1 MSRQSLQEHFLGQI
15 TAQVEPAPMPSPPTP
30 DLPGMAGK
38 ALNYLRGNPD
48 PARDYECKFELG
60 PLGIPVHYPHSV
72 PPNQYAY
79 DPISLADTD
88 CRMDWQ
94 YPHMREMVG
103 EREACDVE
111 VGVRTRIMS
120 YMKPDHL
127 AWVNPAAWTGSPIEG
142 LWISKWASANIMIS
156 LTDTYARTGEA
167 EARREAQA
175 TFRALKA
182 LAEWRDRKAFYPG
195 GPVPV
200 KDGEYL
206 TEGWAAA
213 HCKNYPFIVEPC
225 VHYGVTCA
233 DQEAVDF
240 AVAMMEGFMA
250 KLQVPDQG
258 DTAFDP
264 ETGAFAGHTHLH
276 TRTLWGAAHLG
287 AVLNEPRYL
296 DWAERGY
303 EFVRAHGMDVGW
315 YPEHIPQGR
324 HRAETCITGD
334 MAATALWLAH
344 RHPHYFDHLER
355 IVRNYLRATQFCLT
369 PEFQALFEKLHADK
383 PRAVVEQALAELRKL
398 EGGFVAAPA
407 PDDWVEAD
415 QSLGATGRTACGL
428 DMMGCCP
435 PEGMRA
441 LWDAWSNT
449 VQERDGAIWINMSLD
464 RVHPVADVCVGPV
477 EGLAA
482 VSMRIRARRAGRY
495 LLRPPAWATEVS
507 LSHGGNLMPLRWGGP
522 DEAYVV
528 CDSVKVGDRL
538 NMTYALPELV
548 QSHAL
553 RSVPGKEKAMTLHW
567 RGNDLLAMSPSGTYL
582 PMFGVRR

>member
-1 MSRQSLQEHFLGQI
+1 MSRQRLQEHFLGQMRPLAERI
-15 TAQVEPAPMPSPPTP
+15 PMPPPASP
-30 DLPGMAGK
+30 DLCAMAAR

-88 CRMDWQ
+88 CRMDCQ
-94 YPHMREMVG
+94 YPHMREMTG
-103 EREACDVE
+103 ASEACEVE
-111 VGVRTRIMS
+111 AGVRARIMS

-127 AWVNPAAWTGSPIEG
+127 AWVNPAAWTGSPIDG

-167 EARREAQA
+167 EVRGETRA
-175 TFRALKA
+175 TFQALKA
-182 LAEWRDRKAFYPG
+182 LAEWQDGKAFYPG

-200 KDGEYL
+200 RNGEYL
-206 TEGWAAA
+206 NEGWCED
-213 HCKNYPFIVEPC
+213 HCRNYPFIVEPC
-225 VHYGVTCA
+225 VHYGVTC
-233 DQEAVDF
+233 DDPEALDF
-240 AVAMMEGFMA
+240 AAAVMEGFLA

-264 ETGAFAGHTHLH
+264 ETGSFAGHTHLH

-287 AVLNEPRYL
+287 AVLGEPRYL

-315 YPEHIPQGR
+315 YPEHIPQSR

-334 MAATALWLAH
+334 MTATALWLAR
-344 RHPHYFDHLER
+344 RHPHYFDHIER
-355 IVRNYLRATQFCLT
+355 TVRNYLPATQFSLT
-369 PEFQALFEKLHADK
+369 PAFLSLFERLHADR
-383 PRAVVEQALAELRKL
+383 PRAVVEQALEELRRL

-407 PDDWVEAD
+407 PDDWVEAN

-441 LWDAWSNT
+441 LWEAWSNV
-449 VQERDGAIWINMSLD
+449 VQDRDGAIWINMSLD
-464 RVHPVADVCVGPV
+464 RDHPA
-477 EGLAA
+477 AA
-482 VSMRIRARRAGRY
+482 VSVEQAQGTSAVTVTVRAKRGGRY
-495 LLRPPAWATEVS
+495 MLRPPAWATEVS
-507 LSHGGNLMPLRWGGP
+507 LSQAGQPVAPVWAGQ
-522 DEAYVV
+522 DSAYLACEGVRT
-528 CDSVKVGDRL
+528 GDTL
-538 NMTYALPELV
+538 CMTYAVPGFE
-548 QSHAL
+548 QQHML
-553 RSVPGKEKAMTLHW
+553 RSVPDKDKEVTLCW
-567 RGNDLLAMSPSGTYL
+567 RGNDLLAISPSGTYL
-582 PMFGVRR
+582 PMLGVRR